1 MKNKFK
7 WNHFP
12 RKRLSKKGREYKE
25 LANKI
30 CSVLSH
36 SGRKFY
42 TKMYCTNNRY
52 EAHIIDTGRCE
63 EIGMYE
69 LKYSTNEN
77 DPMIGMIFFGGH
89 YDRRKIKNAE
99 EMAWISLVLDCIG
112 LCEDIE
118 LRETHNLTRALED
131 FGPHIN
137 FNFDSV
143 DDLKKFLNS
152 YDF

>member
-1 MKNKFK
+1 MKNKLK

-12 RKRLSKKGREYKE
+12 RKLLSKKGLEYRE

-36 SGRKFY
+36 SGKRKFY
-42 TKMYCTNNRY
+42 TKMYCTNNKY
-52 EAHIIDTGRCE
+52 EAHIIDTGRYEDDIC
-63 EIGMYE
+63 E

-99 EMAWISLVLDCIG
+99 EMAWISLILDCIG
-112 LCEDIE
+112 LCEDVE
-118 LRETHNLTRALED
+118 LRETHNLTNALLD
-131 FGPHIN
+131 FGPRIN